1 MALHGYT
8 KLELLRDGKV
18 IKRVEKRNTIT
29 PFVPRAITN
38 GDFHAMM
45 DRTKILPIAQNWFGG
60 CILTNSANPTTG
72 DAFGLI
78 AGDTDVIAMAG
89 NDAYT
94 GTNHRRGSA
103 DFSTGKTG
111 EIENGYRFVWNWAE
125 NYGNGHIESVC
136 LTRPALGKVHF
147 LESGNFDYEDD
158 QTLPVTYANEQLS
171 AAPLSM
177 TDNLLGVN
185 IIDYE
190 REIGYAIDYEGDDT
204 AGNIIVKEYALN
216 TKQLHIT
223 GASLDVRHQI
233 GTTHVIAVSGGV
245 KNFNYFTAFVMYV
258 GNLIHLITFKNSSG
272 NGIVNDYVI
281 DPSDYS
287 ALNTIYSR
295 TYTGVEFV
303 DFAGSSGSLNNTTL
317 VKDGMWIEYENGTPY
332 MYALAS
338 VDSSLKIIKCN
349 LTSDADV
356 SEFADDPL
364 ATDFNGSWIG
374 LPNGD
379 RYKTMRIRENSNALY
394 WHNGKWYKTNIDKHL
409 IQGSYL
415 QGIHSGDTYGI
426 NLFKAKNVYS
436 QAEYKTLSLDALFPW
451 VSTVNNLAQAD
462 FVDKNITMTMTLTYE
477 ITETNS

>member
-1 MALHGYT
+1 MAFHGHT
-8 KLELLRDGKV
+8 KLELFDAKSGHIL
-18 IKRVEKRNTIT
+18 KRIEKDNTIT

-60 CILTNSANPTTG
+60 CILTNKANPTTG
-72 DAFGLI
+72 DDFGLI
-78 AGDTDVIAMAG
+78 AGDADVIAMAG

-177 TDNLLGVN
+177 TDDLLGVN

-190 REIGYAIDYEGDDT
+190 REIGYSVDYEGDDT
-204 AGNIIVKEYALN
+204 EGNIIVKVYALN
-216 TKQLHIT
+216 TKWLHIT

-233 GTTHVIAVSGGV
+233 GSTHVIAVSGGV
-245 KNFNYFTAFVMYV
+245 KNFNYFNAFVMYV
-258 GNLIHLITFKNSSG
+258 GNYIHLITFKNSSG
-272 NGIVNDYVI
+272 NGIVNDYII
-281 DPSDYS
+281 DPTNYSDLY
-287 ALNTIYSR
+287 ARYSR
-295 TYTGVEFV
+295 TYSGVEFA
-303 DFAGSSGSLNNTTL
+303 DYSGSSTVNSTL

-332 MYALAS
+332 MYAVAT
-338 VDSSLKIIKCN
+338 VDSTTKIVRCN

-356 SEFADDPL
+356 SEVTDDPIT
-364 ATDFNGSWIG
+364 TDYNGSWIG

-379 RYKTMRIRENSNALY
+379 RYKVARGREISNALY

-409 IQGSYL
+409 VQGNYL

-426 NLFKAKNVYS
+426 NLFKAKNVWV
-436 QAEYKTLSLDALFPW
+436 QAEYKTLSLDAMFPW
-451 VSTVNNLAQAD
+451 VSTVNNLNSSDA
-462 FVDKNITMTMTLTYE
+462 VDKNITMTMTLTYE